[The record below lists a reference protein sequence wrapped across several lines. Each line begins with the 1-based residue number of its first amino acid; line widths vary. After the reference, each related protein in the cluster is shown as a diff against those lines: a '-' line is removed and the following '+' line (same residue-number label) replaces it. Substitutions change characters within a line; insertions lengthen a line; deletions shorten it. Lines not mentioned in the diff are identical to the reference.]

1 MRPELL
7 APAGSPEALRAAVQN
22 GADAVYLGWGAFN
35 ARRGAKNFSDEEF
48 AAALAY
54 CHERG
59 VRVFLTLNTLVTDR
73 ELPQALETAVQAG
86 RLGVDAVLVQDWGL
100 FGLLRRTLP
109 DLPLHASTQ
118 MSLFT
123 SGGARE
129 IAADGCERVV
139 IARECSAED
148 TRTICENCPVEV
160 EVFAHGA
167 LCMCYSGQCG
177 MSALIGGRSGNRG
190 RCAQPCR
197 LPYGVNAPAKKA
209 YPLSLKDSCLA
220 GRLEEMGAMGVSCV
234 KLEGRMKRPEYVAV
248 ITRIYARLLEE
259 GRGPTADERAEL
271 EQAFSRSGFTD
282 WYWQGKHGA
291 AMFGTRPENAPDPK
305 DLFEEARRAYERDSL
320 RTVPVDLSCSVSA
333 GVPCTLT
340 VSDRDGHSV
349 TVTGPVPEAARTRA
363 LDGLEL
369 EARLRKTGG
378 TAYRCDTVVTLV
390 DEGLSL
396 SASAVNALRRD
407 ALAALTAARTAPP
420 KRRELPVPPLPEADC
435 TAEAPAHHFR
445 GPAGAAL
452 PRPAGA
458 GLPGPGLY
466 PAGRG
471 LPAGISPGRRPGVVR
486 RSAPGLAGPGRACAP
501 HLAGAGPGSGLY
513 RCSDRKSGPS
523 APGAG
528 PELPSLRRL
537 RPECVQFPV
546 PGLSEGQ
553 GAGERLRVL

>member
-167 LCMCYSGQCG
+167 LCMCYSCLLYT
-177 MSALIGGRSGNRG
+177 SPSPRG
-190 RCAQPCR
+190 VVHV
-197 LPYGVNAPAKKA
+197 L
-209 YPLSLKDSCLA
+209 L
-220 GRLEEMGAMGVSCV
+220 
-234 KLEGRMKRPEYVAV
+234 RPV
-248 ITRIYARLLEE
+248 R
-259 GRGPTADERAEL
+259 DER
-271 EQAFSRSGFTD
+271 
-282 WYWQGKHGA
+282 
-291 AMFGTRPENAPDPK
+291 PD
-305 DLFEEARRAYERDSL
+305 RGSL
-320 RTVPVDLSCSVSA
+320 RQP
-333 GVPCTLT
+333 
-340 VSDRDGHSV
+340 
-349 TVTGPVPEAARTRA
+349 GPLRPA
-363 LDGLEL
+363 LPP
-369 EARLRKTGG
+369 
-378 TAYRCDTVVTLV
+378 
-390 DEGLSL
+390 
-396 SASAVNALRRD
+396 ALR
-407 ALAALTAARTAPP
+407 
-420 KRRELPVPPLPEADC
+420 
-435 TAEAPAHHFR
+435 
-445 GPAGAAL
+445 G
-452 PRPAGA
+452 
-458 GLPGPGLY
+458 
-466 PAGRG
+466 
-471 LPAGISPGRRPGVVR
+471 
-486 RSAPGLAGPGRACAP
+486 
-501 HLAGAGPGSGLY
+501 
-513 RCSDRKSGPS
+513 
-523 APGAG
+523 
-528 PELPSLRRL
+528 
-537 RPECVQFPV
+537 
-546 PGLSEGQ
+546 
-553 GAGERLRVL
+553 